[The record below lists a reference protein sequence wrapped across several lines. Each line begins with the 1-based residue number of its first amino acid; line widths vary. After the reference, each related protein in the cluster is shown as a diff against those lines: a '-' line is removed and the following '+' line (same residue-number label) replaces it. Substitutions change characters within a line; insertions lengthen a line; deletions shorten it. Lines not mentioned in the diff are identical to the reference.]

1 MGAIEGLYH
10 EPFGWD
16 SPYFG
21 DDTLWSQTGRY
32 PRDPMQGQQ
41 VYIKATTWPTRPG
54 QSVWI
59 TWTKNGVAQPD
70 IGALWE
76 FNSGDNSYWQ
86 AALPALDR
94 GDQVEYYVWAQF
106 APKKFANIGPLAF
119 AVTSWSNATSVT
131 GFQDHGTSID
141 VSVGDSAGDFHP
153 VIRFAFSAPDAFR
166 LQLAPSGGGLS
177 IGGQNCYTVADSAD
191 VLRVSTAD
199 LVLEIQ
205 KNPYRLSIFESDGST
220 LIAREQDPAVYPNMA
235 WASDGKGVI
244 TRICDHYVAA
254 ESERFYGFGERY
266 DYFDQRGR
274 DVWIYA
280 VNDYLSQRG
289 DDKTYLAVPFFV
301 NSGGYGVYIATTA
314 LSIFNVDT
322 YGSASSLRDMSYGAN
337 LSSAEVSGMLGF
349 TAATSAGLNS
359 TLEYHFFAGKPKSV
373 LDRFTSVTARPR
385 LPPKWAFGLWMSAH
399 GWNTQQLVSQTLDT
413 AEELSIPAT
422 VLVLEQ
428 WSDEA
433 TFYVWWGAEYSPV
446 PGGQALTYSSFTFP
460 PAPAG
465 RWADPRAMVAD
476 AHRRGVRVVL
486 WQIPVLKEDFST
498 NPSNPPPQHLADK
511 AYAVTQG
518 LVVDDGTSGQYRIGT
533 GQWFGD
539 SMVPDWTNPGA
550 VEWWMSKRKYLVE
563 EVGVDAFKC
572 DGGEI
577 IFGRSL
583 RFADGRSGDVMH
595 NGYPGSYIGAYGAFL
610 HSVHGE
616 DYTLFSRAGTAGAQ
630 ALSIY
635 WAGDQ
640 ESSFEAFNEALRA
653 GLTAGQS
660 GIAFWGWD
668 LAGFSGPIPPCELYL
683 RATAM
688 AAFCP
693 IMQFHS
699 EQDAFQERSPWNI
712 AAQHASDPLAGRVVE
727 VFRSFA
733 NVRMNL
739 LPYIYSEAKRSSDT
753 GCPLMRAM
761 CVEFPEDPA
770 TLSLETQYMFGDQL
784 LVAPVL
790 TQGATSVEVH
800 VPAGEWWDLWSTARF
815 TGPAPH
821 AYDAPIE
828 RLPVLARPGAILP
841 LNVDGSFEIG
851 PGVGNSVTDYANLTF
866 RVYPEGSATYAF
878 YDDFTRATQKIHA
891 SASWDARS
899 VTIALPAL
907 SVPVAVQV
915 IVTAPVSVAFN
926 RAELQQAGASGD
938 LVAGQA
944 GWFWDPVLQATI
956 VRLPSGSAGSL
967 VLSGVDKAAYGAEYA
982 SGLGTT
988 VNTNHPGYTGTGFV
1002 DHFDTAGNSLSFG
1015 VNVDAAAG
1023 YALRVRYA
1031 NGLGALATRDLYV
1044 DGSKAGTLNMPP
1056 LVSWDVWA
1064 EASLVTSLDAGPHT
1078 IELLFSSD
1086 NATAIN
1092 VDSLTVGR
1100 GVTQQ

>member
-1 MGAIEGLYH
+1 
-10 EPFGWD
+10 
-16 SPYFG
+16 
-21 DDTLWSQTGRY
+21 
-32 PRDPMQGQQ
+32 
-41 VYIKATTWPTRPG
+41 
-54 QSVWI
+54 
-59 TWTKNGVAQPD
+59 
-70 IGALWE
+70 
-76 FNSGDNSYWQ
+76 
-86 AALPALDR
+86 
-94 GDQVEYYVWAQF
+94 
-106 APKKFANIGPLAF
+106 
-119 AVTSWSNATSVT
+119 
-131 GFQDHGTSID
+131 
-141 VSVGDSAGDFHP
+141 
-153 VIRFAFSAPDAFR
+153 
-166 LQLAPSGGGLS
+166 
-177 IGGQNCYTVADSAD
+177 
-191 VLRVSTAD
+191 
-199 LVLEIQ
+199 
-205 KNPYRLSIFESDGST
+205 
-220 LIAREQDPAVYPNMA
+220 
-235 WASDGKGVI
+235 
-244 TRICDHYVAA
+244 
-254 ESERFYGFGERY
+254 
-266 DYFDQRGR
+266 
-274 DVWIYA
+274 
-280 VNDYLSQRG
+280 
-289 DDKTYLAVPFFV
+289 
-301 NSGGYGVYIATTA
+301 
-314 LSIFNVDT
+314 
-322 YGSASSLRDMSYGAN
+322 
-337 LSSAEVSGMLGF
+337 
-349 TAATSAGLNS
+349 
-359 TLEYHFFAGKPKSV
+359 
-373 LDRFTSVTARPR
+373 
-385 LPPKWAFGLWMSAH
+385 
-399 GWNTQQLVSQTLDT
+399 
-413 AEELSIPAT
+413 
-422 VLVLEQ
+422 
-428 WSDEA
+428 
-433 TFYVWWGAEYSPV
+433 
-446 PGGQALTYSSFTFP
+446 
-460 PAPAG
+460 
-465 RWADPRAMVAD
+465 
-476 AHRRGVRVVL
+476 
-486 WQIPVLKEDFST
+486 
-498 NPSNPPPQHLADK
+498 
-511 AYAVTQG
+511 
-518 LVVDDGTSGQYRIGT
+518 
-533 GQWFGD
+533 
-539 SMVPDWTNPGA
+539 
-550 VEWWMSKRKYLVE
+550 
-563 EVGVDAFKC
+563 
-572 DGGEI
+572 
-577 IFGRSL
+577 
-583 RFADGRSGDVMH
+583 
-595 NGYPGSYIGAYGAFL
+595 
-610 HSVHGE
+610 
-616 DYTLFSRAGTAGAQ
+616 
-630 ALSIY
+630 
-635 WAGDQ
+635 
-640 ESSFEAFNEALRA
+640 
-653 GLTAGQS
+653 
-660 GIAFWGWD
+660 
-668 LAGFSGPIPPCELYL
+668 
-683 RATAM
+683 
-688 AAFCP
+688 
-693 IMQFHS
+693 
-699 EQDAFQERSPWNI
+699 
-712 AAQHASDPLAGRVVE
+712 
-727 VFRSFA
+727 
-733 NVRMNL
+733 MNL